1 MSKQDSGT
9 KRGKYG
15 FDLDIGSYSIEDLM
29 EIYKI
34 PKGQKGNVTED
45 YIINMTKEIVQQ
57 YKNYNATGL
66 GGDMPFSENY
76 SQHY

>member
-15 FDLDIGSYSIEDLM
+15 FDLDIGSYSIADLM

-45 YIINMTKEIVQQ
+45 FIINMTKVFVHQ
-57 YKNYNATGL
+57 Y
-66 GGDMPFSENY
+66 
-76 SQHY
+76 